1 MPMEE
6 SAMTRHIALQNIPVR
21 ELRALDDILARPN
34 PPAPMPSLVVVAEV
48 GSASRDPEGRR
59 EQPECAP
66 FLNQWGIWS
75 GL

>member
-6 SAMTRHIALQNIPVR
+6 SAMTRHIALQNIPVH
-21 ELRALDDILARPN
+21 EMRALNDILARRI
-34 PPAPMPSLVVVAEV
+34 PPAPMSPVVVA
-48 GSASRDPEGRR
+48 GPASRDPQDRR

>member
-6 SAMTRHIALQNIPVR
+6 SAMTRHIALQNIPVH
-21 ELRALDDILARPN
+21 EMRALDDILARRN
-34 PPAPMPSLVVVAEV
+34 PPAPTPSPVVVA
-48 GSASRDPEGRR
+48 GPASRDPEDRR